1 MDEIPDAPSYD
12 KIQAIGKQV
21 FGSDSFKTTL
31 HNRASCDMVIPACDE
46 AGVIVIP
53 ANGKVDVIRTS
64 EGYRN
69 LQPGE

>member
-1 MDEIPDAPSYD
+1 MNEIPDPPSYD

-31 HNRASCDMVIPACDE
+31 HNRASCDIVIPACDE
-46 AGVIVIP
+46 AKVIVIP
-53 ANGKVDVIRTS
+53 ANGSVSVIRTP

-69 LQPGE
+69 LTEGE